1 MTDPMRTPRGWKESQ
16 LAQMVFVRLREFV
29 REPEAF
35 FWVFVFP
42 ILLAGGL
49 GIAFRNKP
57 AEIVHVAVI
66 EAQPALSATPAM
78 LGPAR
83 QLLAGNAGIDVQTMT
98 VDAAALALR
107 TGKVAL
113 IAVRGVDGSIEYR
126 YDPAREESR
135 TARLVFDNALQ
146 RAMGRTDASAPSDK
160 LVTEK
165 GARYI
170 DFLIPGLLGMNLLG
184 SGVWG
189 LGFALVD
196 LRRKKLLKRL
206 VATPMSRSQ
215 FLASFMISRLVL
227 LCIEVTALVG
237 FGVLAF
243 GVPLRGPLW
252 VLALIAVIGSLCFS
266 GLGLMISSRVKTM
279 EGASGL
285 MNAAMLPM
293 WVLSGVF
300 FASSNFPAVMQPI
313 VKALPLTAVNDALR
327 ANMLQGASIGG
338 VLPQL
343 AVIGIWTVLC
353 FTIALRFFDWK

>member
-1 MTDPMRTPRGWKESQ
+1 MTDQIRTPRRWTETQ

-49 GIAFRNKP
+49 GLAFRNRP
-57 AEIVHVAVI
+57 ADIVHVAVI
-66 EAQPALSATPAM
+66 ESQPAMVGTVV
-78 LGPAR
+78 
-83 QLLAGNAGIDVQTMT
+83 QLLAGNKSIDVRTMAE
-98 VDAAALALR
+98 DSAALALR

-113 IAVRGVDGSIEYR
+113 VAVRGVDGSVEYR

-146 RAMGRTDASAPSDK
+146 RAMGRVDPSMPSDK
-160 LVTEK
+160 YVTEK

-206 VATPMSRSQ
+206 VATPMSRAQ

-237 FGVLAF
+237 FGVFVF
-243 GVPLRGPLW
+243 GVPLRGPIW
-252 VLALIAVIGSLCFS
+252 VMALTAVVASLCFS
-266 GLGLMISSRVKTM
+266 GLGLLISSRVRTM

-285 MNAAMLPM
+285 MNVVMLPM
-293 WVLSGVF
+293 WVFSGVF
-300 FASSNFPAVMQPI
+300 FASSNFPAAMQPF
-313 VKALPLTAVNDALR
+313 VKALPLTAVNEALR
-327 ANMLQGASIGG
+327 ANMLQGASLGDI
-338 VLPQL
+338 LPQL
-343 AVIGIWTVLC
+343 SVIAVWTVLC
-353 FTIALRFFDWK
+353 FTIALRYFDWK

>member
-1 MTDPMRTPRGWKESQ
+1 MNEPMRPPRRWNESQ
-16 LAQMVFVRLREFV
+16 LAQMVFVRLREFY

-57 AEIVHVAVI
+57 ADIVRVAVV
-66 EAQPALSATPAM
+66 EAQPAPR
-78 LGPAR
+78 GPAT
-83 QLLAGNAGIDVQTMT
+83 QLLAGNKGIDVQTMT
-98 VDAAALALR
+98 VDSAAVALR

-113 IAVRGVDGSIEYR
+113 VAVRGVDGSIEYR

-146 RAMGRTDASAPSDK
+146 RAMGRADAAVPSDK

-215 FLASFMISRLVL
+215 FLASFMISRLFL
-227 LCIEVTALVG
+227 LCVEVTALVG
-237 FGVLAF
+237 FGALVF
-243 GVPLRGPLW
+243 GVPLRGPVW

-266 GLGLMISSRVKTM
+266 GLGLLISSRVKTM

-285 MNAAMLPM
+285 MNAVMLPM

-300 FASSNFPAVMQPI
+300 FASSNFPASMQPL

-343 AVIGIWTVLC
+343 AVIGAWTVLC
-353 FTIALRFFDWK
+353 FTIALRYFDWK

>member
-78 LGPAR
+78 LGPAT

-170 DFLIPGLLGMNLLG
+170 DFLVPGLLGMNLLG

>member
-1 MTDPMRTPRGWKESQ
+1 MTDPTRTPRSWKESQ
-16 LAQMVFVRLREFV
+16 LAQMVFVRLREFI

-49 GIAFRNKP
+49 GIAFRNRP
-57 AEIVHVAVI
+57 ADIVHVAVI
-66 EAQPALSATPAM
+66 EARPAM
-78 LGPAR
+78 LGPAA
-83 QLLAGNAGIDVQTMT
+83 QLLANDKGLDIHTMSE
-98 VDAAALALR
+98 DSAALALR

-113 IAVRGVDGSIEYR
+113 VAVRGADGSIEYR

-146 RAMGRTDASAPSDK
+146 RAMGRADASVPSDK
-160 LVTEK
+160 FVTEK

-206 VATPMSRSQ
+206 VATPMSRAQ
-215 FLASFMISRLVL
+215 FLASFMISRLFL
-227 LCIEVTALVG
+227 LCIEVSALVG
-237 FGVLAF
+237 FGVFVF
-243 GVPLRGPLW
+243 GVPLRGPIW
-252 VLALIAVIGSLCFS
+252 VMGLIAVLASLCFS
-266 GLGLMISSRVKTM
+266 GLGLLISSRVKTM

-300 FASSNFPAVMQPI
+300 FASSNFPAAMQPL

-343 AVIGIWTVLC
+343 AVIGVWTVLC

>member
-1 MTDPMRTPRGWKESQ
+1 MTDPIRTPRGWKESQ
-16 LAQMVFVRLREFV
+16 LAQMVFVRLREFY

-49 GIAFRNKP
+49 GIAFRNRP
-57 AEIVHVAVI
+57 ADIVHVAVI
-66 EAQPALSATPAM
+66 EAQPAM
-78 LGPAR
+78 LGTASR
-83 QLLAGNAGIDVQTMT
+83 LLADNKGIDIRTMAE
-98 VDAAALALR
+98 DSAALALR

-113 IAVRGVDGSIEYR
+113 IAVRGADGSVEYR

-146 RAMGRTDASAPSDK
+146 RAMGRTDASAPTDK

-206 VATPMSRSQ
+206 VATPMSRAQ
-215 FLASFMISRLVL
+215 FLASFMISRLFL
-227 LCIEVTALVG
+227 LCIEVSALVG
-237 FGVLAF
+237 FGVLVF
-243 GVPLRGPLW
+243 GVPLRGPIW
-252 VLALIAVIGSLCFS
+252 VMAVIAIVASLCFS
-266 GLGLMISSRVKTM
+266 GLGLLISSRVKTM

-300 FASSNFPAVMQPI
+300 FASSNFPAAMQPL

-343 AVIGIWTVLC
+343 AVIGVWTVLC
-353 FTIALRFFDWK
+353 FTISLRYFDWK

>member
-1 MTDPMRTPRGWKESQ
+1 MTDQGRTSRGWMETQ
-16 LAQMVFVRLREFV
+16 LAQMVFVRLREFL

-57 AEIVHVAVI
+57 AEIVHVAVV
-66 EAQPALSATPAM
+66 EAQPPMRGTAES
-78 LGPAR
+78 
-83 QLLAGNAGIDVQTMT
+83 LLANVSGIDVRTMPE
-98 VDAAALALR
+98 DSAALALQ

-113 IAVRGVDGSIEYR
+113 IAVRSVDGSIEYR

-135 TARLVFDNALQ
+135 TARLVFDGKLQ
-146 RAMGRTDASAPSDK
+146 RMMGRVDPSATQDK
-160 LVTEK
+160 FVTEK

-215 FLASFMISRLVL
+215 FLASFMISRLFL

-237 FGVLAF
+237 FGVLVF
-243 GVPLRGPLW
+243 GVPLRGPSW
-252 VLALIAVIGSLCFS
+252 VLALIAILGSLCFS

-300 FASSNFPAVMQPI
+300 FASSNFPAAMQPI

-343 AVIGIWTVLC
+343 AVIGVWTVLC

>member
-1 MTDPMRTPRGWKESQ
+1 MTDQGRTPRGWKESQ

-57 AEIVHVAVI
+57 AEIVHVAVV
-66 EAQPALSATPAM
+66 EAQPALRATLKPAT
-78 LGPAR
+78 
-83 QLLAGNAGIDVQTMT
+83 QLLAGNSGIDVQTMT
-98 VDAAALALR
+98 VDSAALALR
-107 TGKVAL
+107 TGTVAL

-146 RAMGRTDASAPSDK
+146 RAMGRIDASAPSDK

-237 FGVLAF
+237 FGVLVF

-300 FASSNFPAVMQPI
+300 FASSNFPAAMQPI

>member
-1 MTDPMRTPRGWKESQ
+1 MTDPMRTPRGWTESQ
-16 LAQMVFVRLREFV
+16 LAQMVFVRLREFY

-49 GIAFRNKP
+49 GIAFRNRP
-57 AEIVHVAVI
+57 ADVVHVAVI
-66 EAQPALSATPAM
+66 EAQPAM
-78 LGPAR
+78 LGPAAT
-83 QLLAGNAGIDVQTMT
+83 LLADNKGIDVRTMPE
-98 VDAAALALR
+98 DSAALALR
-107 TGKVAL
+107 TGNVAL
-113 IAVRGVDGSIEYR
+113 VALRGADGSVEYR
-126 YDPAREESR
+126 YDSAREESR

-146 RAMGRTDASAPSDK
+146 RAMGRADAAAASDK
-160 LVTEK
+160 FVTEK

-206 VATPMSRSQ
+206 VATPMSRAQ
-215 FLASFMISRLVL
+215 FLASFMISRLLL
-227 LCIEVTALVG
+227 LCVEVFALVG
-237 FGVLAF
+237 FGVLVF
-243 GVPLRGPLW
+243 GVPLRGPIW
-252 VLALIAVIGSLCFS
+252 VMALIAVIASLCFS

-300 FASSNFPAVMQPI
+300 FASSNFPAAMQPF

-343 AVIGIWTVLC
+343 AVIGVWTVLC
-353 FTIALRFFDWK
+353 FSVALRFFDWK